1 MFLLAE
7 SYVGM
12 GPVSFS
18 AISAAVLR
26 ELSGKD
32 LTAGF
37 AEKIPRERK
46 EKRKVHPPSR
56 RSLAAIHTSDRTHPG
71 GRNEEG
77 NPQSCGPPSVSC
89 TGANSGT
96 AGHGGAV
103 DMR

>member
-37 AEKIPRERK
+37 AEKIPPRAQRK
-46 EKRKVHPPSR
+46 AESSSSEPALPGGHSYFGSRPSR
-56 RSLAAIHTSDRTHPG
+56 RPK
-71 GRNEEG
+71 
-77 NPQSCGPPSVSC
+77 
-89 TGANSGT
+89 
-96 AGHGGAV
+96 
-103 DMR
+103 